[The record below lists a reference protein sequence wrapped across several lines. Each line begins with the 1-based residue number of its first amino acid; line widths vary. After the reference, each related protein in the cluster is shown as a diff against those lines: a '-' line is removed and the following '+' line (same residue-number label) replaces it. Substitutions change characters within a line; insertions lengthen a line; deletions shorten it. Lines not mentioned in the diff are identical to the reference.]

1 MEELR
6 PRTEFV
12 RKTLEEHLYGP
23 DMGYAKDLLALE
35 RLASDR
41 PLGFASSLALSN
53 LISKY
58 PQESD
63 AILGELGVRPFVS
76 FEEDRLRSL
85 MSERLR
91 LALERHPLARRRPEE
106 SPDLFEF

>member
-12 RKTLEEHLYGP
+12 RRTLEDHRFGP
-23 DMGYAKDLLALE
+23 DIAYAKDLLALE

-53 LISKY
+53 LISRY
-58 PQESD
+58 PKESD

-91 LALERHPLARRRPEE
+91 LALERYPLARRRPGEQPE
-106 SPDLFEF
+106 LFEF